1 MAFNLLGSE
10 LPQRGNRITGMLGRG
25 LFKGLGW
32 KLSGEFPNH
41 PKMIVALAPH
51 TSNID
56 FLLAAGVF
64 LGHGLQ
70 VSYLAKQSLF
80 RFPLG
85 VLMSA
90 LGGIPVD
97 QKSAQGLVEQMAT
110 RFNNTSKL
118 VLGITPEG
126 TRGKVEEWKRGF
138 ALIAQAANVPIL
150 PAIAD
155 YKTKVVRLEK
165 LITNVQDTEYVL
177 RTMKSFAEA
186 ATPRFPRKFLPVSP
200 D

>member
-1 MAFNLLGSE
+1 MSFNLLGSE
-10 LPQRGNRITGMLGRG
+10 LPKRGNRFTAMLGRS

-41 PKMIVALAPH
+41 PKMIVAVAPH

-64 LGHGLQ
+64 LGHGLH

-80 RFPLG
+80 SFPLG
-85 VLMSA
+85 SLMSA

-97 QKSAQGLVEQMAT
+97 QSSSQGLVDQLAE
-110 RFNNTSKL
+110 RFNNTSKM

-126 TRGKVEEWKRGF
+126 TRGKVQEWKKGF
-138 ALIAQAANVPIL
+138 ALIARAANVPIL

-165 LITNVQDTEYVL
+165 LITDVQDTDYVL
-177 RTMKSFAEA
+177 RTMKSLAA
-186 ATPRFPRKFLPVSP
+186 KATPRFPNKYLPFGHM
-200 D
+200 

>member
-1 MAFNLLGSE
+1 MSFSQLGPE
-10 LPQRGNRITGMLGRG
+10 LPKRGNRFTAMLGRG

-32 KLSGEFPNH
+32 KLVGEFPNQ
-41 PKMIVALAPH
+41 PKMIVAVAPH

-64 LGHGLQ
+64 LGHGLH

-80 RFPLG
+80 KFPMG
-85 VLMSA
+85 PLMSA

-97 QKSAQGLVEQMAT
+97 QKSSQGLVDQLAA
-110 RFNNTSKL
+110 RFNATSRM

-126 TRGKVEEWKRGF
+126 TRGKVQEWKKGF
-138 ALIAQAANVPIL
+138 AMIAQAANVPIL

-155 YKTKVVRLEK
+155 YKTRIVRLEK
-165 LITNVQDTEYVL
+165 LITEVHDTDYVM
-177 RTMKSFAEA
+177 RKMKSLAA
-186 ATPRFPRKFLPVSP
+186 NATPRFPYQ
-200 D
+200 

>member
-1 MAFNLLGSE
+1 MAFKLLGSE
-10 LPQRGNRITGMLGRG
+10 LPKRGNRLTALIGRG

-41 PKMIVALAPH
+41 PKMIIAVAPH

-64 LGHGLQ
+64 LGHGLE

-80 RFPLG
+80 NFPLG
-85 VLMSA
+85 PLMSA

-97 QKSAQGLVEQMAT
+97 QRSSMGLVEQLTA
-110 RFNNTSKL
+110 RFNNSPRM

-126 TRGKVEEWKRGF
+126 TRGRVQEWRKGF
-138 ALIAQAANVPIL
+138 AMIAQAANVPIL

-155 YKTKVVRLEK
+155 YKAKIVRLEK
-165 LITNVQDTEYVL
+165 LITNVQDTEYVM
-177 RTMKSFAEA
+177 RTMKTFAA
-186 ATPRFPRKFLPVSP
+186 SATPRFPRKYL
-200 D
+200 DLD

>member
-1 MAFNLLGSE
+1 MSFNLLGSE
-10 LPQRGNRITGMLGRG
+10 LPKRGNRITALMGRG
-25 LFKGLGW
+25 LFRGLGW

-41 PKMIVALAPH
+41 PKMIVAVAPH

-64 LGHGLQ
+64 LGHGLH

-80 RFPLG
+80 KFPLG
-85 VLMSA
+85 FLMSG

-97 QKSAQGLVEQMAT
+97 QESSQGLVDQLAT

-126 TRGKVEEWKRGF
+126 TRGKVSEWKKGF

-165 LITNVQDTEYVL
+165 LITNVQDTDHVL
-177 RTMKSFAEA
+177 RTMKSFADT
-186 ATPRFPRKFLPVSP
+186 ATPRFPRKFLPLKP